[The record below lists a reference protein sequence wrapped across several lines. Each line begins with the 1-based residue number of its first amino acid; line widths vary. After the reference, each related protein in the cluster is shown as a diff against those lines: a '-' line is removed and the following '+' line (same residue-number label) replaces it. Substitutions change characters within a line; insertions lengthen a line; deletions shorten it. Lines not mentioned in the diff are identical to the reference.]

1 MRRFALSLTAATATA
16 LLALAAP
23 AHAQV
28 PWSVQG
34 ALTNS
39 DDKDGDGHRYDTHQV
54 LLTAGTRY
62 SVSAET
68 PEGGFDTM
76 IQVLRPGTAEPVAQ
90 NDDAG
95 GTLNSRV
102 NFTPDRTGV
111 YLIKVLAFSAEG
123 RGPYTA
129 RVEAL
134 PPLPPPNT
142 GDPDATERGTWRIWN
157 GELTAAD
164 PDKDGRHY
172 DDYLVHMRA
181 GQTRIIAA
189 DAVGS
194 ELDLMVQVFAAANR
208 EGDPVDSDDDSGPGF
223 NALLGFRPDAD
234 GDFIVRVTSFGENGL
249 GRYRLSI
256 SD

>member
-1 MRRFALSLTAATATA
+1 MRRFALPLAA
-16 LLALAAP
+16 ALAAAAP
-23 AHAQV
+23 ASAQV

-34 ALTNS
+34 QLTNR
-39 DDKDGDGHRYDTHQV
+39 DDKDNDGHRYDTHQV
-54 LLTAGTRY
+54 LLSAGTRY
-62 SVSAET
+62 SVSVQT

-76 IQVLRPGTAEPVAQ
+76 VQVLRPGAAEPVAQ

-102 NFTPDRTGV
+102 NFTPERTGV
-111 YLIKVLAFSAEG
+111 YLIKVLSFSAEG

-129 RVEAL
+129 QIEAL
-134 PPLPPPNT
+134 PPLPPPNS
-142 GDPDATERGTWRIWN
+142 GDPDATERATWRVWN
-157 GELTAAD
+157 GELAASD
-164 PDKDGRHY
+164 ADKDGRHY

-189 DAVGS
+189 DAVGN
-194 ELDLMVQVFAAANR
+194 ELDLMVQVFAAGNR

-234 GDFIVRVTSFGENGL
+234 GDYIVRVTSFGDNAL